1 MSPGNWHWI
10 KYLPPMI
17 ERVGIPF
24 VRNLEVIALGYRRQ
38 IVSIKQDSRGD
49 IDNANKALYI

>member
-1 MSPGNWHWI
+1 M
-10 KYLPPMI
+10 PPMI

-24 VRNLEVIALGYRRQ
+24 VLNHEILALGYHRL